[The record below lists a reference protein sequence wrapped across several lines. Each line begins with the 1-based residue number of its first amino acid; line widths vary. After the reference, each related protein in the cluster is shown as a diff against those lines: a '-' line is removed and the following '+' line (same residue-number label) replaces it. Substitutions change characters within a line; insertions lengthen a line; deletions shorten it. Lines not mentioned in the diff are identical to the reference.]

1 MLRRTDRRQ
10 GGMTFLQPLALFGLL
25 LALAPIIIH
34 LLNLLRHRT
43 QAWAAT
49 RFLLQARKS
58 SSRVSKLKR
67 WLTLLFRVLALG
79 ALAFMLS
86 RPMTGG
92 DSLFSL
98 SKGSPEALILV
109 LDRSA
114 SMETRTETD
123 PRTKR
128 EIALEAFQSFAKP
141 WPESRLVVIDSALR
155 EPFFIDDAASVKDPS
170 LSRYFG
176 PTDTAADL
184 PGTLI
189 KAIEWLNDTGVG
201 TAEILLASDMQ
212 ASNWELDGNS
222 DAFVRINRELK
233 EKEDFW
239 KLTLLQLD
247 DTPPYN
253 LNLAFE
259 QVNRKPKSVE
269 PVLNLSRKGTGS
281 ERVLFSTNTN
291 GKPGNLEV
299 DLSSQSTLWRP
310 SFQLEDEPDEGW
322 ISILSPDDFC
332 LSDNVGY
339 LIYGATEPPKVA
351 VRSQHPRVSLIL
363 RSASQTEDGDL
374 ADSLPAGS
382 LDLKD
387 LGIRRI
393 LAHQGKFDAEDDAT
407 LQRFVNSGGTLVLFP
422 PDSPDSSGFSFLS
435 WEAREEK
442 KDDDFFYVNAWRK
455 DSGLLAN
462 SSDGNRLPLD
472 KLDIRIRRVPVQGE
486 PIAYYSDGKP
496 FLTSLTMGKGVIY
509 SFSTLPLD
517 DWSGLANGYVLVPA
531 LQRLIE
537 ESSSSNTFIQSWACG
552 GKETRDAILTD
563 FESMTGGKDPSLEA
577 GVYRVEGRL
586 TAVNRPREENEA
598 QFLKAGM
605 IGGKLPGITP
615 RIMDGEN
622 VSESTDRTE
631 VWSFFLILCL
641 VLLLGEAFLGQPA
654 LASKPDAQATSTNA

>member
-1 MLRRTDRRQ
+1 
-10 GGMTFLQPLALFGLL
+10 MTFLQPLALFGLL

-472 KLDIRIRRVPVQGE
+472 KLDIRIRRVPIQGE

-586 TAVNRPREENEA
+586 TAVNRPREENEV

-654 LASKPDAQATSTNA
+654 LASKSDAQATSTNA

>member
-1 MLRRTDRRQ
+1 
-10 GGMTFLQPLALFGLL
+10 MTFLQPLALFGLL

-269 PVLNLSRKGTGS
+269 PVLNLSWKGTGS

-310 SFQLEDEPDEGW
+310 SFKLEDEPDEGW

-351 VRSQHPRVSLIL
+351 VRSQNPRVSLIL

-442 KDDDFFYVNAWRK
+442 KDDNFFYVNAWRK

-472 KLDIRIRRVPVQGE
+472 KLDIRIRRVPIQGE

-517 DWSGLANGYVLVPA
+517 DWSGLSNGYVLVPA

>member
-1 MLRRTDRRQ
+1 
-10 GGMTFLQPLALFGLL
+10 MTFLQPLALFGLL

-67 WLTLLFRVLALG
+67 WLTLLLRVLALG

-184 PGTLI
+184 PATLI

-239 KLTLLQLD
+239 KLILLQLD

-654 LASKPDAQATSTNA
+654 LASKPDTQATSTNA

>member
-1 MLRRTDRRQ
+1 
-10 GGMTFLQPLALFGLL
+10 MTFLQPLALFGLL

-239 KLTLLQLD
+239 KLT
-247 DTPPYN
+247 
-253 LNLAFE
+253 
-259 QVNRKPKSVE
+259 
-269 PVLNLSRKGTGS
+269 G
-281 ERVLFSTNTN
+281 
-291 GKPGNLEV
+291 
-299 DLSSQSTLWRP
+299 
-310 SFQLEDEPDEGW
+310 
-322 ISILSPDDFC
+322 
-332 LSDNVGY
+332 
-339 LIYGATEPPKVA
+339 
-351 VRSQHPRVSLIL
+351 
-363 RSASQTEDGDL
+363 
-374 ADSLPAGS
+374 
-382 LDLKD
+382 
-387 LGIRRI
+387 
-393 LAHQGKFDAEDDAT
+393 
-407 LQRFVNSGGTLVLFP
+407 
-422 PDSPDSSGFSFLS
+422 
-435 WEAREEK
+435 
-442 KDDDFFYVNAWRK
+442 
-455 DSGLLAN
+455 
-462 SSDGNRLPLD
+462 
-472 KLDIRIRRVPVQGE
+472 
-486 PIAYYSDGKP
+486 
-496 FLTSLTMGKGVIY
+496 
-509 SFSTLPLD
+509 
-517 DWSGLANGYVLVPA
+517 
-531 LQRLIE
+531 
-537 ESSSSNTFIQSWACG
+537 
-552 GKETRDAILTD
+552 
-563 FESMTGGKDPSLEA
+563 
-577 GVYRVEGRL
+577 
-586 TAVNRPREENEA
+586 
-598 QFLKAGM
+598 
-605 IGGKLPGITP
+605 
-615 RIMDGEN
+615 
-622 VSESTDRTE
+622 
-631 VWSFFLILCL
+631 
-641 VLLLGEAFLGQPA
+641 
-654 LASKPDAQATSTNA
+654 

>member
-1 MLRRTDRRQ
+1 
-10 GGMTFLQPLALFGLL
+10 MTFLQPLALFGLL

-310 SFQLEDEPDEGW
+310 SFKLEDEPDEGW

-351 VRSQHPRVSLIL
+351 VRSQNPRVSLIL

-442 KDDDFFYVNAWRK
+442 KDDNFFYVNAWRK

-472 KLDIRIRRVPVQGE
+472 KLDIRIRRVPIQGE

-517 DWSGLANGYVLVPA
+517 DWSGLSNGYVLVPA